1 MLTLSRKIE
10 EAIVI
15 GNDIEIKVLGIQ
27 GDTVKLGIDAP
38 KNISIHRKEVYVQ
51 IKDANEQASKLNIKD
66 LEGFMKK

>member
-51 IKDANEQASKLNIKD
+51 IKESNEQASKLNIKD